1 MNIKKIETN
10 KRRELYFSESNIT
23 PSKLTE
29 KTEFKTIMVYPEKT
43 YQKFLGF
50 GGAITQSST
59 ISFLKLPD
67 EAKESFVK
75 DYFSS
80 DGLNYS

>member
-43 YQKFLGF
+43 YQMFLVF
-50 GGAITQSST
+50 GGAITKSST
-59 ISFLKLPD
+59 LSFIKIPD
-67 EAKESFVK
+67 ETRKSFVK
-75 DYFSS
+75 
-80 DGLNYS
+80 

>member
-29 KTEFKTIMVYPEKT
+29 KIEFKTIMVYPEKT

-59 ISFLKLPD
+59 ISF
-67 EAKESFVK
+67 F
-75 DYFSS
+75 
-80 DGLNYS
+80 